1 MEIIKLLILF
11 IFILIVNKCLIRL
24 DYNKIFK
31 KNSDKEIFIINMALS
46 IVIGYLIYK
55 AILEIYYL
63 STNIL

>member
-1 MEIIKLLILF
+1 MNIIKLLILF

-31 KNSDKEIFIINMALS
+31 KNSDKEIFIINMVLS